1 MKPYQLSLFILWL
14 LSAGVARA
22 WSPQD
27 FKLPSRVE
35 LKKKLTPLQ
44 FRVTQEEGTER
55 PFDNEYEHNKAEGI
69 YIDVVS
75 GEPLF
80 SSRDKYDS
88 GTGWPSFFRPLV
100 KDNIVE
106 KVDRNFGWERVEI
119 RSRHGNSHLGHVFK
133 DGPKPTGLRYC
144 VNSASLRFIPKDKL
158 IESGYQEFLKI
169 FAAP

>member
-1 MKPYQLSLFILWL
+1 MKPYKFSLFVLWL
-14 LSAGVARA
+14 LSPGAAKA

-35 LKKKLTPLQ
+35 LKNKLTPLQ

-144 VNSASLRFIPKDKL
+144 VNSASLRFIPKEKL
-158 IESGYQEFLKI
+158 KESGYQEFLKN